1 MVASPDSI
9 ADRLFGATAGLAIVA
24 AGVVTLGGIVNHF
37 AFDDQI
43 LDLDPGLEIS
53 VNNWITVVASFAA
66 ALAAALHAFLVPA
79 RRLWFVVLAA
89 IFALL
94 SLDDLAQ
101 IHERVA
107 DNLDGRLGLLPD
119 IVADHIETVIF
130 APLFAAAL
138 LIGWALAGEISV
150 RAGRFL
156 RLGLMLLLAA
166 VVVDLG
172 STVTMELEGEGT
184 AWPQATRIAVE
195 EGLEVAG
202 WVLVSATLIILVCRA
217 LLDAG
222 RLSRPDQSRSDEQP
236 L

>member
-1 MVASPDSI
+1 MVASTDSI

-37 AFDDQI
+37 AFDGQI

-53 VNNWITVVASFAA
+53 VNNWITVVASFSA
-66 ALAAALHAFLVPA
+66 ALAGALHAFLVPA

-119 IVADHIETVIF
+119 IVADHIETV
-130 APLFAAAL
+130 
-138 LIGWALAGEISV
+138 SS
-150 RAGRFL
+150 RRSL
-156 RLGLMLLLAA
+156 R
-166 VVVDLG
+166 
-172 STVTMELEGEGT
+172 
-184 AWPQATRIAVE
+184 P
-195 EGLEVAG
+195 
-202 WVLVSATLIILVCRA
+202 
-217 LLDAG
+217 
-222 RLSRPDQSRSDEQP
+222 PF
-236 L
+236 